1 MLMAHLIHRERV
13 KCPTL
18 ARAQLA
24 NEASDAIWSARRKME
39 SDRHLLE
46 QIWTLAQEAEQQ
58 FNAALA
64 NYERVKGAE
73 LVRHDL
79 ACCDTTQTGE
89 K

>member
-1 MLMAHLIHRERV
+1 MLMSHLIHRERV

-18 ARAQLA
+18 AKAQLA

-39 SDRHLLE
+39 SDRHVLE